1 MAMNVEA
8 RAAVARRRAS
18 ESVCVAADLSE
29 VAQIA
34 SQIQIRRILSRVDFS
49 PELARVAAEL
59 AFATIG
65 RRA

>member
-18 ESVCVAADLSE
+18 EDVCLGADISE

-34 SQIQIRRILSRVDFS
+34 SQIQIRRLLARFDFS
-49 PELARVAAEL
+49 PERALAVAEL
-59 AFATIG
+59 AFAATG